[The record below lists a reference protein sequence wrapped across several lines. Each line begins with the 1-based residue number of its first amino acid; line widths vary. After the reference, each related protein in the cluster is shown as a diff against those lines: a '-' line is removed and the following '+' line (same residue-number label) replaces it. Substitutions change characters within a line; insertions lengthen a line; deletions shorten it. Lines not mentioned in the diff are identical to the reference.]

1 VKQRFTRNTR
11 SSIGAGFFPPGEQFQ
26 EGNGEMS
33 MTTYI
38 ALLRGINVSGQK
50 MIKMDHLKSVFES
63 MQLQNVRTYIQSG
76 NVFFE
81 STEED
86 VQTLRK
92 QIEQRIESAYSF
104 QVTVILRTLRE
115 LEEII
120 GHNPYKETELLETD
134 SLYVS
139 FLSEMPTRESIDHC
153 LAFRNDIDEFTIL
166 GNEVY
171 ILIHKKYGETKF
183 SNSFF
188 EKKLKAAVTTRN
200 WATVN
205 KLVSIGKV

>member
-1 VKQRFTRNTR
+1 
-11 SSIGAGFFPPGEQFQ
+11 
-26 EGNGEMS
+26 

-50 MIKMDHLKSVFES
+50 LVKMDQLKGLFEA
-63 MQLQNVRTYIQSG
+63 MQLHNVRTYIQSG
-76 NVFFE
+76 NVIFE
-81 STEED
+81 SSEED
-86 VQTLRK
+86 ALLLRK

-115 LEEII
+115 LEKVI

-139 FLSEMPTRESIDHC
+139 FLSEIPTRESIDHC
-153 LAFRNDIDEFTIL
+153 LTFRNDIDEYTIL
-166 GNEVY
+166 DNEVY
-171 ILIHKKYGETKF
+171 ILIHKKFGETKF
-183 SNSFF
+183 SNNFL
-188 EKKLKAAVTTRN
+188 EKKLKVAATTRN

-205 KLVSIGKV
+205 KLVSIGKD